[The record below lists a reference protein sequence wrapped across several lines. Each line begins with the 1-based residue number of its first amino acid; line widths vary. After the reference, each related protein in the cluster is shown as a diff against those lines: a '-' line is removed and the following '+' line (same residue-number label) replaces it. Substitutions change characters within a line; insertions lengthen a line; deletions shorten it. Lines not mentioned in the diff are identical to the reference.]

1 MPDAKRADVAVI
13 YNGMGV
19 PVEIKGQW
27 HKKMWDAPSEQL
39 IELYTKDYRA
49 NGRGIYLVLWFG
61 PAAGKN
67 LVSHPDGK
75 LRPGTPEEL
84 RQMLLDRLD
93 PVDPARRGLS
103 RQVPDPDI
111 SMVHKFAD
119 KPVDFAASSSP
130 RHAEIRRVLSVAQ
143 FAGGLEIARE
153 ADSVVIA
160 PSAPHGDNA

>member
-1 MPDAKRADVAVI
+1 
-13 YNGMGV
+13 
-19 PVEIKGQW
+19 
-27 HKKMWDAPSEQL
+27 
-39 IELYTKDYRA
+39 
-49 NGRGIYLVLWFG
+49 
-61 PAAGKN
+61 
-67 LVSHPDGK
+67 
-75 LRPGTPEEL
+75 
-84 RQMLLDRLD
+84 MLHCCS
-93 PVDPARRGLS
+93 VDPRLLKSGYHPVATGS
-103 RQVPDPDI
+103 QTTRQIRVVPDPDI